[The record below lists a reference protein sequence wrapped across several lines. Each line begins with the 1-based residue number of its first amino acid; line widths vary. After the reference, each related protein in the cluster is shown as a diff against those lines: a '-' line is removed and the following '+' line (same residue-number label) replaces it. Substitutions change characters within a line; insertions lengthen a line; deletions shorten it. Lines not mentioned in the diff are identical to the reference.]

1 MFASV
6 SGRTGKIFALGN
18 DSDYLIYGSLDFN
31 NEEVGID
38 EITKG
43 HGEVLYVPLESLE
56 FSKKRRIN
64 VRVLRRNEIAEALEI
79 PTAISMVELSI
90 LFGNDYTGG
99 CYLSDGRKETRK
111 RFKNL

>member
-1 MFASV
+1 MFASI
-6 SGRTGKIFALGN
+6 SGRTEKTFALGN
-18 DSDYLIYGSLDFN
+18 DSDFLIYGSLDFN

-38 EITKG
+38 EMTKER
-43 HGEVLYVPLESLE
+43 GEVLYVPLESLE